1 MEYVTLNNGVK
12 MPILGFGAYQLHDDK
27 ESEESIYN
35 ALMAGYRLIDT
46 AASYGSEPAVGRA
59 IKRSGIP
66 REEIFVT
73 TKLWVQ
79 DYGDESS
86 IKAFER
92 SLERLGLDYVDLY
105 LMHQPFGDV
114 YGAWRAMET
123 IYHDGKARAIGV
135 SNFYPDRLTDLTL
148 HNEIKPA
155 VDQVEINPFCQQI
168 ENTAFMKEFGVQPEA
183 WSPLATGRGGI
194 FENKTLMSIAKK
206 YNRSLAQIV
215 LRWVIQRG
223 IVVISKAGQKA
234 HMLENFQVFDFE
246 LSQEDMDAI
255 MAMNMETSVYF
266 GNMSHRDPE
275 TVKSLGTMK
284 FKT

>member
-12 MPILGFGAYQLHDDK
+12 MPMLGFGCYQLHDDR

-35 ALMAGYRLIDT
+35 ALMSGYRLIDT
-46 AASYGSEPAVGRA
+46 AAAYGSEPAVGRA

-114 YGAWRAMET
+114 YGAWRAMEK
-123 IYHDGKARAIGV
+123 IYRDGKARAIGV
-135 SNFYPDRLTDLTL
+135 SNFYPDRLTDLAL

-168 ENTAFMKEFGVQPEA
+168 ENTAYMKDFGVQPEA
-183 WSPLATGRGGI
+183 WSPLATGRSGI
-194 FENKTLMSIAKK
+194 FENETLLSIARK

-223 IVVISKAGQKA
+223 IVVISKAGQKT

-246 LSQEDMDAI
+246 LSREDMQTI
-255 MAMNMETSVYF
+255 TAMNTETSVYF
-266 GNMSHRDPE
+266 GRMSHRDPE
-275 TVKSLGTMK
+275 TVKSLSTMK
-284 FKT
+284 FDT